1 MSFYKVWYINPEYNI
16 YRLIEINSI
25 VLKRIFLKR
34 RLKRFKRRRSYL
46 FLNFKKEN
54 KRESERRVEEDLS
67 NNDSRDELND
77 LIKEVKV
84 IKRIKV
90 KGEVP
95 ARLIIQLLNIMSQ

>member
-1 MSFYKVWYINPEYNI
+1 MSFYKVWYINPEYDT
-16 YRLIEINSI
+16 YRLIEINGI
-25 VLKRIFLKR
+25 VLKETFLKR
-34 RLKRFKRRRSYL
+34 RLKKFKRRRSYL

-95 ARLIIQLLNIMSQ
+95 ARLII